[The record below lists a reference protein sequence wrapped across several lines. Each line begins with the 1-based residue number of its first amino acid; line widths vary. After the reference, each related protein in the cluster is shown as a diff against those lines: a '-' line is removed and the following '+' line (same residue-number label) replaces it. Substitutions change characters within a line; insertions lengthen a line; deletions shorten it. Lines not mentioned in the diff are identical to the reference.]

1 MCFSHQLT
9 LLGPQDSIEKAKEA
23 VEDVDKTLRA
33 AGPQN
38 AAKDE
43 DMPECAICFCPIE
56 QGDLYR
62 LEICAH
68 PVCTGCIAAQV
79 CATVF

>member
-43 DMPECAICFCPIE
+43 DMPECAI
-56 QGDLYR
+56 
-62 LEICAH
+62 
-68 PVCTGCIAAQV
+68 
-79 CATVF
+79 